1 MVIVFVLVAVLVL
14 AVVVT
19 ANWYVWRRLFR
30 DTTRGPGL
38 TRRAGAVL
46 IAGGWVLAITALVA
60 ERSGAPFWLQQVLA
74 WPGFLWLA
82 LSIYLLLAVLAGEIV
97 RPLLR
102 RFLEHR
108 ARRTDQGAQ
117 PGRAASAAPDSPANP
132 TPTTA
137 TTAPRGNEGTAPA
150 AQPDGGGD
158 AASTATA
165 VPAAGTRAVGG
176 AAPAAASRRDGGVGA
191 PAAPQ
196 ADGSGAAPA
205 SETAAGPRPGGGTAH
220 AAASAAASRRDG
232 GVGAPAAPQ
241 ADGSGAAPA
250 SETAAGPRPGGA
262 TAHTPASA
270 AASQS
275 DRGISATVLQPEIG
289 AGPDAAPEASPEP
302 AGAATLTPTGPS
314 RRLFVS
320 RVVAGAAAAAAVGTV
335 GYGTYGVLRGPKVK
349 RVTVPLAKLP
359 RAAHGYRIAV
369 VSDVHLGPV
378 LGRGFAQKVVDTINS
393 TQPDLIAV
401 VGDLVDGSVKD
412 LGPAAAPLAQ
422 LRARHGS
429 YFVTGNHEYFSGAE
443 QWVEEVRRLGIDPLE
458 NARREMPH
466 FDLAGVNDVA
476 GEEEGQG
483 PDFAKALGDRDTSR
497 ACVLLAHQPV
507 QIHDAVEHGVDLQLS
522 GHTHGG
528 QLWPGNL
535 IASGA
540 NPTLAG
546 LDRYGDT
553 QLYVSRGAGAWGPP
567 TRVGAP
573 SDITVIELASK
584 QA

>member
-1 MVIVFVLVAVLVL
+1 MAIVFVLVALLVL
-14 AVVVT
+14 AVIVT
-19 ANWYVWRRLFR
+19 ANWYVWRRLFH
-30 DTTRGPGL
+30 DTTRGPGPL
-38 TRRAGAVL
+38 RRAGAVL
-46 IAGGWVLAITALVA
+46 IAGGWVLAVAALVA
-60 ERSGAPFWLQQVLA
+60 ERSGAPFWLQRTLA

-82 LSIYLLLAVLAGEIV
+82 LSMYLLLAVLAGELV
-97 RPLLR
+97 RPLLG
-102 RFLEHR
+102 RFLRRR
-108 ARRTDQGAQ
+108 AGSRGEAPEPASPSRTEPVAV
-117 PGRAASAAPDSPANP
+117 PGGPA
-132 TPTTA
+132 
-137 TTAPRGNEGTAPA
+137 G
-150 AQPDGGGD
+150 
-158 AASTATA
+158 TATA
-165 VPAAGTRAVGG
+165 DPQAGPAPASGG
-176 AAPAAASRRDGGVGA
+176 PAEPPTATGPAPAAAS
-191 PAAPQ
+191 
-196 ADGSGAAPA
+196 
-205 SETAAGPRPGGGTAH
+205 
-220 AAASAAASRRDG
+220 
-232 GVGAPAAPQ
+232 
-241 ADGSGAAPA
+241 
-250 SETAAGPRPGGA
+250 
-262 TAHTPASA
+262 
-270 AASQS
+270 
-275 DRGISATVLQPEIG
+275 
-289 AGPDAAPEASPEP
+289 
-302 AGAATLTPTGPS
+302 GPS

-320 RVVAGAAAAAAVGTV
+320 RVVAGTAAAAAVGTV

-378 LGRGFAQKVVDTINS
+378 LGRGFAQKVVDTVNA

-422 LRARHGS
+422 LTARHGS

-443 QWVEEVRRLGIDPLE
+443 QWVEEVRRLGLIPLE

-476 GEEEGQG
+476 GEDEGRG
-483 PDFAKALGDRDTSR
+483 PDFARALGDRDTAR

-535 IASGA
+535 VASGA

-546 LDRYGDT
+546 LERYGDT

-573 SDITVIELASK
+573 SDVTVIELASK

>member
-1 MVIVFVLVAVLVL
+1 MAIAFVLVATLVL

-38 TRRAGAVL
+38 ARRAGAVL
-46 IAGGWVLAITALVA
+46 IAGGWALAITALVA
-60 ERSGAPFWLQQVLA
+60 ERAGAPFWLQQTLA

-82 LSIYLLLAVLAGEIV
+82 LSVYLLLGVIAGEVV

-102 RFLEHR
+102 RLLERR
-108 ARRTDQGAQ
+108 ARTRGATE
-117 PGRAASAAPDSPANP
+117 PGPEATPGAPAGSRAAGDAGPDSRTPAAPGGPA
-132 TPTTA
+132 
-137 TTAPRGNEGTAPA
+137 APA
-150 AQPDGGGD
+150 PQAKG
-158 AASTATA
+158 
-165 VPAAGTRAVGG
+165 AGAPG
-176 AAPAAASRRDGGVGA
+176 AAPAPAQAAHGGGA
-191 PAAPQ
+191 T
-196 ADGSGAAPA
+196 A
-205 SETAAGPRPGGGTAH
+205 SETAAEPQTDRGPGT
-220 AAASAAASRRDG
+220 
-232 GVGAPAAPQ
+232 
-241 ADGSGAAPA
+241 
-250 SETAAGPRPGGA
+250 PGGA
-262 TAHTPASA
+262 TTAPPHPQT
-270 AASQS
+270 
-275 DRGISATVLQPEIG
+275 
-289 AGPDAAPEASPEP
+289 GPGPEASEQPFTTT
-302 AGAATLTPTGPS
+302 ATTDDTPTPSGPS

-320 RVVAGAAAAAAVGTV
+320 RVVAGAAAAAAAGTV
-335 GYGTYGVLRGPKVK
+335 GYGTYGVLRGPRVK

-378 LGRGFAQKVVDTINS
+378 LGRGFAQRVVDTINS

-443 QWVEEVRRLGIDPLE
+443 QWVEEVRRLGLIPLE
-458 NARREMPH
+458 NARREMPY

-483 PDFAKALGDRDTSR
+483 PDFARALGDRDTAR

-528 QLWPGNL
+528 QFWPGNL
-535 IASGA
+535 LAAAA
-540 NPTLAG
+540 NPTVAG
-546 LDRYGDT
+546 LERYGDT

-573 SDITVIELASK
+573 SDITLIELASK
-584 QA
+584 RA